1 MGQPVGQVQI
11 ENERYRL
18 NYAIEESLRLL
29 TELDELSV
37 EAAVAVERADQ
48 VLTTFQEALMQL
60 EVLQVQMQQ
69 LNKGL
74 VENGVQSTGEQ
85 LIVSLFLN
93 GLLKN
98 IAKGG
103 TETPGEFDLD
113 QLENLDIASMRSS
126 LSNIAEQIGS
136 IQGID
141 VQAIIDQI
149 TDIRDSL
156 LSLTMKRSASRC
168 IWWTIT
174 LPGKSFPVRESRSW
188 WNTVPLTKKQWNL

>member
-1 MGQPVGQVQI
+1 MIVSGSVAAQGGAVTQPGYKYASDNKVGQPVGQVQI

-85 LIVSLFLN
+85 LIVSLFST
-93 GLLKN
+93 G
-98 IAKGG
+98 
-103 TETPGEFDLD
+103 F
-113 QLENLDIASMRSS
+113 
-126 LSNIAEQIGS
+126 
-136 IQGID
+136 
-141 VQAIIDQI
+141 
-149 TDIRDSL
+149 
-156 LSLTMKRSASRC
+156 
-168 IWWTIT
+168 
-174 LPGKSFPVRESRSW
+174 
-188 WNTVPLTKKQWNL
+188 